1 MRSEHLTFDDF
12 QIPAEHL
19 CDGCGYEPVFSSQA
33 KCEVCV
39 KIEAFAK
46 FASEI
51 NDVFGTVDVLSRV
64 VNDALIEVESEIYD
78 NPGLDMEVEKRRIR
92 ERVAKRIQGVLSE
105 LGLDS

>member
-1 MRSEHLTFDDF
+1 MRFENLTYDDF

-19 CDGCGYEPVFSSQA
+19 CDGCGYEPVFSAEA

-51 NDVFGTVDVLSRV
+51 NDVFGTVDTLSSI
-64 VNDALIEVESEIYD
+64 VNDALIEVENEIYD
-78 NPGLDMEVEKRRIR
+78 NPALDIEVEKRRIR
-92 ERVAKRIQGVLSE
+92 ELVAKRIQGVLSE
-105 LGLDS
+105 LGLNS

>member
-1 MRSEHLTFDDF
+1 MRFEHLTYDDF

-19 CDGCGYEPVFSSQA
+19 CDGCGYEPVFSAEA

-39 KIEAFAK
+39 KIEVFAK

-51 NDVFGTVDVLSRV
+51 DDVFGTVDVLSGV

-78 NPGLDMEVEKRRIR
+78 NPALDIEVEKRRIR
-92 ERVAKRIQGVLSE
+92 AMVAKRIQGVLSE
-105 LGLDS
+105 FGLDS

>member
-19 CDGCGYEPVFSSQA
+19 CDGCGYEPVFSAEA

-51 NDVFGTVDVLSRV
+51 NDVFRHG
-64 VNDALIEVESEIYD
+64 
-78 NPGLDMEVEKRRIR
+78 
-92 ERVAKRIQGVLSE
+92 
-105 LGLDS
+105 